1 MNTDVLKL
9 IDLSNSIFNRFVSVL
24 ICVHLW
30 TKLVMETNKTFF
42 DVVVVGAGLSGIG
55 AAFHLQDKCPEL
67 SFTVLEGRSAIGG
80 TWDLFRYPGIRS
92 DSDMYTFGFSFYPWK
107 NSQSIS
113 DAQTILN
120 YINET
125 VDNFDLRKYIQFDKK
140 VVESSWDSEAK
151 KWTVEIFDKQTNE
164 TQKIECK
171 FLFMCSGY
179 YNYEKGYEPEFPD
192 IENFK
197 GVKIHPQKWDEKLDY
212 TDKNIV
218 IIGSG
223 ATAVTLLPKLA
234 EKAKSV
240 TMLQRSPS
248 YIMNLPQ
255 KDAIANFL
263 KKILPAQTAHQIS
276 RWKNILLGLG
286 FYEISRKY
294 PNFIKNFLKKSVQK
308 QLGEKY
314 DEQNFSP
321 KYNPW
326 DQRLCLVPDNDF
338 FLALKNGKA
347 KIVTDTIKT
356 FTENGIVLDSGETLN
371 ADIIVTATG
380 LEVQLFGGMK
390 LAVDGRTIDTSQIH
404 AYKGVMFSDMP
415 NFAIAIGYTNASW
428 TLKCDLNCLFVTR
441 VLNYMKENNYAVC
454 TPKFDHE
461 NLNTE
466 RLLDFDANY
475 ILRAEKVLPKQGSK
489 APWKVY
495 QNYVKDV
502 FALKYGSITD
512 KYLVYK

>member
-1 MNTDVLKL
+1 
-9 IDLSNSIFNRFVSVL
+9 
-24 ICVHLW
+24 
-30 TKLVMETNKTFF
+30 METNKTFY
-42 DVVVVGAGLSGIG
+42 DVIVVGAGLSGVA
-55 AAFHLQDKCPEL
+55 AAFHLQDKCPNM
-67 SFTVLEGRSAIGG
+67 SFTVLEGRAAIGG

-92 DSDMYTFGFSFYPWK
+92 DSDMYTFGFSFFPWK
-107 NSQSIS
+107 NPQAIADGPSI
-113 DAQTILN
+113 LK

-125 VDNFDLRKYIQFDKK
+125 VDAFDLRKHIQFNKK
-140 VVESSWDSEAK
+140 VVESNWDSDAK
-151 KWTVEIFDKQTNE
+151 TWTVEILDKVSNE

-179 YNYEKGYEPEFPD
+179 YNYEKGYEPEFPN

-197 GVKIHPQKWDEKLDY
+197 GIKIHPQKWDETLDY
-212 TDKNIV
+212 TDKEIV

-234 EKAKSV
+234 EKAKKV
-240 TMLQRSPS
+240 TMLQRSPT

-255 KDAIANFL
+255 EDAVANFL
-263 KKILPAQTAHQIS
+263 KKVLPAQAAHQVS

-286 FYEISRKY
+286 LYQFSRKF
-294 PNFIKNFLKKSVQK
+294 PNFVKGVLKKGIKK
-308 QLGEKY
+308 QLGEQYEDKH
-314 DEQNFSP
+314 FSP

-326 DQRLCLVPDNDF
+326 DQRLCLVPDNDL
-338 FLALKNGKA
+338 FLSLKSGKG

-380 LEVQLFGGMK
+380 LDVQLFGGMK
-390 LAVDGRTIDTSQIH
+390 LAVDGNLVDTSQIH
-404 AYKGVMFSDMP
+404 AYKGVMFSGIP
-415 NFAIAIGYTNASW
+415 NFAISIGYTNASW
-428 TLKCDLNCLFVTR
+428 TLKCDLNCFFVTR
-441 VLNYMKENNYAVC
+441 VLNYMKERNFTTC
-454 TPKFDHE
+454 IPEFDHE
-461 NLNTE
+461 NLQTE

-475 ILRAEKVLPKQGSK
+475 ILRAEKILPKQGSK

>member
-1 MNTDVLKL
+1 
-9 IDLSNSIFNRFVSVL
+9 
-24 ICVHLW
+24 
-30 TKLVMETNKTFF
+30 METNKTFY
-42 DVVVVGAGLSGIG
+42 DVIVVGAGLSGVG
-55 AAFHLQDKCPEL
+55 AAFHLQDKCPEM

-107 NSQSIS
+107 NPQAIADGPSI
-113 DAQTILN
+113 LK

-125 VDNFDLRKYIQFDKK
+125 VDNFDLRKHIQFNKK
-140 VVESSWDSEAK
+140 VVESNWNSDAK
-151 KWTVEIFDKQTNE
+151 TWTVEILDKVSNE

-179 YNYEKGYEPEFPD
+179 YNYEKGYEPEFPN

-197 GVKIHPQKWDEKLDY
+197 GIKIHPQKWDESLDY

-234 EKAKSV
+234 EKAKQV
-240 TMLQRSPS
+240 TMLQRSPT

-255 KDAIANFL
+255 EDAVANFL
-263 KKILPAQTAHQIS
+263 KKVLPAQSAHQIS

-286 FYEISRKY
+286 LYQFSRKF
-294 PNFIKNFLKKSVQK
+294 PEFVKRVLKKGIKK
-308 QLGEKY
+308 QLGEQYEDKH
-314 DEQNFSP
+314 FSP

-326 DQRLCLVPDNDF
+326 DQRLCLVPDNDL
-338 FLALKNGKA
+338 FLSLKSGKSQ
-347 KIVTDTIKT
+347 IVTDTIKT
-356 FTENGIVLDSGETLN
+356 FTENGIILESGETLD

-380 LEVQLFGGMK
+380 LDVQLFGGMK
-390 LAVDGRTIDTSQIH
+390 LAVDGETIDTSQIH
-404 AYKGVMFSDMP
+404 AYKGVMFSGIP
-415 NFAIAIGYTNASW
+415 NFAISIGYTNASW
-428 TLKCDLNCLFVTR
+428 TLKCDLNCFFVTR
-441 VLNYMKENNYAVC
+441 VLNYMKEHNFATC
-454 TPKFDHE
+454 IPEFDYE
-461 NLNTE
+461 NLQTE

-475 ILRAEKVLPKQGSK
+475 ILRAEKILPKQGSK

>member
-1 MNTDVLKL
+1 
-9 IDLSNSIFNRFVSVL
+9 
-24 ICVHLW
+24 
-30 TKLVMETNKTFF
+30 MEGNKTFY
-42 DVVVVGAGLSGIG
+42 DVVVVGAGLSGVG
-55 AAFHLQDKCPEL
+55 AAFHLQDKCPNM

-107 NSQSIS
+107 NPQAIADGPSI
-113 DAQTILN
+113 LK

-125 VDNFDLRKYIQFDKK
+125 VDNFDLRKHIQFNKK
-140 VVESSWDSEAK
+140 VVESNWNSEQK
-151 KWTVEIFDKQTNE
+151 TWTVEMLDCQTNE
-164 TQKIECK
+164 IEKIECK

-179 YNYEKGYEPEFPD
+179 YNYERGYEPEFPN

-197 GVKIHPQKWDEKLDY
+197 GVKVHPQKWDENLDY

-240 TMLQRSPS
+240 TMLQRSPT

-255 KDAIANFL
+255 EDAVANFL
-263 KKILPAQTAHQIS
+263 KKALPAQSAHQIS
-276 RWKNILLGLG
+276 RWKNILIGLSL
-286 FYEISRKY
+286 YQVSRKF
-294 PNFIKNFLKKSVQK
+294 PNFVKSVLKKGIKK
-308 QLGEKY
+308 QLGDQYEDKH
-314 DEQNFSP
+314 FSP

-326 DQRLCLVPDNDF
+326 DQRLCLVPDNDL
-338 FLALKNGKA
+338 FLSLKSGKG

-356 FTENGIVLDSGETLN
+356 FTEKGIILNSGETLE

-380 LEVQLFGGMK
+380 LDVQLFGGMK
-390 LAVDGRTIDTSQIH
+390 LSVDGKTIDTSQIH
-404 AYKGVMFSDMP
+404 AYKGVMFSGIP
-415 NFAIAIGYTNASW
+415 NFAVSIGYTNASW
-428 TLKCDLNCLFVTR
+428 TLKCDLNCFFVTR
-441 VLNYMKENNYAVC
+441 VLNYMKERNFSTC
-454 TPKFDHE
+454 IPEFDYE
-461 NLNTE
+461 NLKTE

-475 ILRAEKVLPKQGSK
+475 ILRAEKILPKQGSK